1 MPFKP
6 WTVIFFGFC
15 MGIADLIPGISGGTI
30 AFVLGFYEPLMESLK
45 SINALFF
52 LQLLKGQWKSITH
65 RPSFRFLLYLLM
77 GVLFAFLF
85 FSRAIH
91 SLLKNET
98 GQMYL
103 YAIFFGLVLASFF
116 FCMKKIKT
124 WNLSLF
130 TLLIFSTLF
139 SYSLT
144 GSLGHASSSF
154 FDAQNTSFILHLW
167 LFFCGMVGIC
177 ALLLPGISG
186 SYLLILLGVYPL
198 VIEALVHFTEGLR
211 YLRFDLDAFMI
222 LGSLGLGVLCGAL
235 FFGRCI
241 SLLLKNYPEKTL
253 AILSGFMLGGLRTVW
268 PFKSFEE
275 GTMVNLSVFLLILCA
290 IFLLLMM
297 EKSAQKLRL
306 EDN

>member
-1 MPFKP
+1 MLFKP
-6 WTVIFFGFC
+6 WIVIFFGFC

-45 SINALFF
+45 SINRSFF
-52 LQLLKGQWKSITH
+52 TELLKGDWKSIVG
-65 RPSFRFLLYLLM
+65 RSSVRFLFYLLL
-77 GVLFAFLF
+77 GVFSAFLF

-91 SLLKNET
+91 TLLKNET

-103 YAIFFGLVLASFF
+103 YAIFFGLVIASFV
-116 FCMKKIKT
+116 FCLKKIKK
-124 WNLSLF
+124 WNFWLSLLLLST
-130 TLLIFSTLF
+130 TLL
-139 SYSLT
+139 SYLLT
-144 GSLGHASSSF
+144 GSVSAPSSSF
-154 FDAQNTSFILHLW
+154 DLESPLVFLHLW

-211 YLRFDLDAFMI
+211 FFAFDLEAFMI
-222 LGSLGLGVLCGAL
+222 LASLGLGVLCGAL

-241 SLLLKNYPEKTL
+241 NLLLKNYPDITL
-253 AILSGFMLGGLRTVW
+253 TTLSGFMLGGLRTVW

-275 GTMVNLSVFLLILCA
+275 GIVVNLSISFFILCSVFLLFVL
-290 IFLLLMM
+290 

-306 EDN
+306 EQN